1 MAGGTVAVSSSV
13 ADNPDA
19 NSVTE
24 FLAQY
29 FSAINSHDYQAYV
42 TLLGSQEQASFT
54 ESQFEDGYGSTTDSA
69 ETLTGI
75 STAANGDTEA
85 TVAFTSNQNASQSV
99 DQSETCTDWDVSLF
113 LENDGTSYL
122 IDSPPPGYRAAHSP
136 CS

>member
-1 MAGGTVAVSSSV
+1 VAGGPVAVGSGV
-13 ADNPDA
+13 AGNPAA
-19 NSVTE
+19 NSITE

-29 FSAINSHDYQAYV
+29 FSAINAHDYQAYV
-42 TLLGSQEQASFT
+42 TLLSSQQQEGFT
-54 ESQFEDGYGSTTDSA
+54 ESQFQDGYGSTTDSA

-85 TVAFTSNQNASQSV
+85 TVTFTSNQNASQSV
-99 DQSETCTDWDVSLF
+99 DQSETCTDWGVSLF

-122 IDSPPPGYRAAHSP
+122 IDPPPPGYHAAHSP